1 MIGAKAA
8 LKMLVKLTLK
18 VVTRSFNVA
27 IGFVIVGNSKKLKY
41 ERAVF
46 IEKSQYFLHF
56 LKIFTFLT
64 AGHFASTLKFTD
76 PVLLP
81 EVQPRW
87 ESRG

>member
-1 MIGAKAA
+1 
-8 LKMLVKLTLK
+8 MLVKLTLK
-18 VVTRSFNVA
+18 VATSSFNEV
-27 IGFVIVGNSKKLKY
+27 IGFAIVGNSKKLKY
-41 ERAVF
+41 NRAVF
-46 IEKSQYFLHF
+46 IEKSQYFVHF
-56 LKIFTFLT
+56 LNITFLT